1 MSRPSSVRA
10 TVAALVVAFVV
21 CTADRPAAQNPAP
34 ASQDPTT
41 ARFQSLLSTA
51 QKAFVQAKWEDA
63 TLAFQALVDFARE
76 QHDELWEARGT
87 LGLGRIAARKSQY
100 AASKTAL
107 LQALP
112 VFERRSAWFETGMV
126 EETLGGLAEVTGE
139 GKPTVVEHYRR
150 ASDAYDKAGDRHGKV
165 NSQFNLLRVE
175 DRADA
180 SYFPRLDAARK
191 EAAATGDHVLEGAI
205 LHLWGDVLF
214 GVGDYDSATSKLE
227 EAVAVMSGGPPSSE
241 LGTTYTSLG
250 RMYRLHGQMSVALQY
265 QLKAL
270 AIHEK
275 LGLSVSLVQSLNAVA
290 VTYASLGDAK
300 PAKIY
305 YERAIAMAD
314 TIAPPMTR
322 SFLRA
327 NYGSF
332 LGRNGELARGRDML
346 AEAIPTDSP
355 VQRTLRYSELA
366 VLDSRLNRLDDALA
380 DAEQAVAACGF
391 ALTRFDCIR
400 AKQTRAQVQLALGNE
415 AAAIAD
421 HDASLQELEQTHSS
435 LAAVDFLKQGFE
447 DLWAPSY
454 SLGIELHFRRGEIR
468 EALETAERARS
479 RALLDLLA
487 SRQLAAAP
495 RPATASLT
503 LRGAPGK
510 SIRSDAVAGSATTAE
525 LTAIATRLHSTL
537 LLYWVADDKIY
548 EWVLTPNGTL
558 TSASVTVPRSKLTA
572 LIRAT
577 SSFADDAASRG
588 PTARTR
594 GDQTIPLVMKP
605 QAAWRDLYDLLILP
619 VAGRLPSA
627 TGSRLTIVPH
637 GPLIDVPFAALKD
650 AQGHYLLERYAVH
663 SLTAGAM
670 LEYTK
675 TRSDANPR
683 AGSMLLVADPAQP
696 PTIAGE
702 PPLPRLPGANTEVR
716 EIAKLLPAARTM
728 VLADAAATEPKVL
741 AATANR
747 SVLHFATHAIV
758 RDADPLSSFLALGR
772 DGAASGQLTAQKIYD
787 LRLDANLVVLS
798 ACRSGEGVPNGD
810 GIAALA
816 RAFFYAGTSSLI
828 VSLWDIADEPSNRLL
843 PAFYREW
850 LKGTDKARAL
860 RAAQLQL
867 IADLRAGRV
876 KVATPAGDL
885 VVPEDPAFWAGFVLL
900 GEPD

>member
-1 MSRPSSVRA
+1 MSRPGSVHA
-10 TVAALVVAFVV
+10 TVAALVVGLVV
-21 CTADRPAAQNPAP
+21 CTADRPAAQNPAQ
-34 ASQDPTT
+34 ASQNSATEK
-41 ARFQSLLSTA
+41 FQSLLATA
-51 QKAFVQAKWEDA
+51 QMAFVQAKWDDA
-63 TLAFQALVDFARE
+63 TAGFQAMVDFARE
-76 QHDELWEARGT
+76 QHDELWEARGL
-87 LGLGRIAARKSQY
+87 LGLGRIAARRSQY
-100 AASKTAL
+100 AAAKSTL

-112 VFERRSAWFETGMV
+112 VFERRDASFETGMV
-126 EETLGGLAEVTGE
+126 EETLGGLAEVMGD
-139 GKPTVVEHYRR
+139 GKPAALAHYQR
-150 ASDAYDKAGDRHGKV
+150 AAVAYEKAGDRHGKV
-165 NSQFNLLRVE
+165 NSQYNLLRID
-175 DRADA
+175 DRADPG
-180 SYFPRLDAARK
+180 YFARMDAARH
-191 EAAATGDHVLEGAI
+191 EAAATGDRILEGAI
-205 LHLWGDVLF
+205 LHLWGDIMF
-214 GVGDYDSATSKLE
+214 GNADYDGAIAKLE
-227 EAVAVMSGGPPSSE
+227 EAVGVLSAGSPSSE

-250 RMYRLHGQMSVALQY
+250 RIYRLHGQVSVALQY

-275 LGLSVSLVQSLNAVA
+275 FGPSVSLVQSLNAVA
-290 VTYASLGDAK
+290 VTYASLDDAK
-300 PAKIY
+300 QAKIY
-305 YERAIAMAD
+305 YERAIAMAE
-314 TIAPPMTR
+314 TVAPPMTR
-322 SFLRA
+322 SFLRG

-332 LGRNGELARGRDML
+332 LGAHGELARGREML
-346 AEAIPTDSP
+346 ADAIPTDSP
-355 VQRTLRYSELA
+355 VQRTLRYAELA
-366 VLDSRLNRLDDALA
+366 DLDFRLNRVDDALA

-391 ALTRFDCIR
+391 ALTQFDCIR
-400 AKQTRAQVQLALGNE
+400 ARQTRGQIQLALGNE

-421 HDASLQELEQTHSS
+421 HDASLRELEETHSR

-454 SLGIELHFRRGEIR
+454 SLGIELHYRRGEIR

-487 SRQLAAAP
+487 SRHLGTP
-495 RPATASLT
+495 PPPTTASLT
-503 LRGAPGK
+503 LRGAPAR
-510 SIRSDAVAGSATTAE
+510 SIRSDAVAGSATSAD
-525 LTAIATRLHSTL
+525 LTAMATRLHSTL

-548 EWVLTPNGTL
+548 EWVLAANGTVS
-558 TSASVTVPRSKLTA
+558 SASVSVPRSKLTA

-577 SSFADDAASRG
+577 SAFADDAASRG
-588 PTARTR
+588 PTAHTR
-594 GDQTIPLVMKP
+594 GDQAIPLVMKP
-605 QAAWRDLYDLLILP
+605 QAAWRELYDLLILP
-619 VAGRLPSA
+619 VTSHLPA
-627 TGSRLTIVPH
+627 AAGSRLTIVPH
-637 GPLIDVPFAALKD
+637 GPLIDVPFAALRD
-650 AQGHYLLERYAVH
+650 AQGHYLLERYAIH

-675 TRSDANPR
+675 TRSGANPR
-683 AGSMLLVADPAQP
+683 SGSMLLVADPAQP
-696 PTIAGE
+696 PKIAGE

-728 VLADAAATEPKVL
+728 LLADAAATESKVL

-772 DGAASGQLTAQKIYD
+772 EGAASGQLTAQKIYD

-867 IADLRAGRV
+867 MADLRAGRV
-876 KVATPAGDL
+876 KVSTPAGDI

>member
-1 MSRPSSVRA
+1 MSRPGSVHA
-10 TVAALVVAFVV
+10 TVAALVVALVV
-21 CTADRPAAQNPAP
+21 CTADRPAAQNPAR
-34 ASQDPTT
+34 ASQNS
-41 ARFQSLLSTA
+41 AAEKFQSLLATA
-51 QKAFVQAKWEDA
+51 QIAFVQAKWDDA
-63 TLAFQALVDFARE
+63 TAGFQAMVDFARE
-76 QHDELWEARGT
+76 QHDELWEARGL
-87 LGLGRIAARKSQY
+87 LGLGRIAARRSQY
-100 AASKTAL
+100 AAAKSTL

-112 VFERRSAWFETGMV
+112 VFERRDASFETGMV
-126 EETLGGLAEVTGE
+126 EETLGGLAEVMGD
-139 GKPTVVEHYRR
+139 GKPAALAHYQR
-150 ASDAYDKAGDRHGKV
+150 AVAAYEKAGDRHGRV
-165 NSQFNLLRVE
+165 NSQYNLLRV
-175 DRADA
+175 DDHADPA
-180 SYFPRLDAARK
+180 YFGKLDTARQD
-191 EAAATGDHVLEGAI
+191 AAATGDHVLEGAI
-205 LHLWGDVLF
+205 LHLWGDVMF
-214 GVGDYDSATSKLE
+214 GSGDYDGAIAKLE
-227 EAVAVMSGGPPSSE
+227 EAVGVLSTGSPSSE

-250 RMYRLHGQMSVALQY
+250 RIYRLHGQVSVALQY

-275 LGLSVSLVQSLNAVA
+275 FGPSVSRVQSLNAVA
-290 VTYASLGDAK
+290 VTYASLGDTK
-300 PAKIY
+300 QAKIY

-314 TIAPPMTR
+314 TVAPPMTR

-332 LGRNGELARGRDML
+332 LGYNGELARGRDML
-346 AEAIPTDSP
+346 ADAIPNDSP
-355 VQRTLRYSELA
+355 VQRTLRYAELA
-366 VLDSRLNRLDDALA
+366 DLDFRLNRLDDALA
-380 DAEQAVAACGF
+380 DAEQAVAACGS
-391 ALTRFDCIR
+391 ALTQFDCIR
-400 AKQTRAQVQLALGNE
+400 AKQTRGQVQLALGNE

-421 HDASLQELEQTHSS
+421 HDAALRELEETHSR

-454 SLGIELHFRRGEIR
+454 SLGIELHYRRGEVR

-487 SRQLAAAP
+487 SRHLGAP
-495 RPATASLT
+495 PQPTTASLT
-503 LRGAPGK
+503 LRGGPPK
-510 SIRSDAVAGSATTAE
+510 SIRSDAAAGSATTAD
-525 LTAIATRLHSTL
+525 LTAMATRLHSTL

-548 EWVLTPNGTL
+548 EWVLAANGTVS
-558 TSASVTVPRSKLTA
+558 SASVSVPRSKLTA

-577 SSFADDAASRG
+577 SAFADDAASRG

-594 GDQTIPLVMKP
+594 GDQAIPLVMKP
-605 QAAWRDLYDLLILP
+605 QAAWRELYDLLILP
-619 VAGRLPSA
+619 VASHLPTA
-627 TGSRLTIVPH
+627 AGSRLTIVPH
-637 GPLIDVPFAALKD
+637 GPLIDVPFAALRD
-650 AQGHYLLERYAVH
+650 AQGHYLLERYAIH

-675 TRSDANPR
+675 TRSGANPR
-683 AGSMLLVADPAQP
+683 SGSMLLVADPAQP
-696 PTIAGE
+696 PKIAGE

-728 VLADAAATEPKVL
+728 LLADAAATESKVL

-772 DGAASGQLTAQKIYD
+772 EGAASGQLTAQKIYD

-876 KVATPAGDL
+876 KVSTPAGDI